1 MPSAE
6 FTAAGRITS
15 CSCCGQV
22 YALPALSPGT
32 AARCSRC
39 RSLLAMHTPYSMHIT
54 AAFALAAMILYIP
67 ANIFPIIRMD
77 LYGAESENTV
87 WEGVVRL
94 WQANDYVIAVVVFL
108 ASMLVPALKLIGLF
122 CLVVTRRLHVTRW
135 QRLRTRLYT
144 FIDSIGRW
152 AMLDVFVVAI
162 LVSLVKLQDL
172 ATIIPGKGLFAFTA
186 VAVLTILATENFDP
200 RLIWE
205 EPQDERR

>member
-1 MPSAE
+1 M
-6 FTAAGRITS
+6 TA
-15 CSCCGQV
+15 CKCCGEI
-22 YALPALSPGT
+22 YALPDLPPGT
-32 AARCSRC
+32 VARCARC
-39 RSLLAMHTPYSMHIT
+39 RSILDKRTPYSMHIT
-54 AAFALAAMILYIP
+54 AAFALAAMILYVP

-94 WQANDYVIAVVVFL
+94 WQANDYIIAIVVFL
-108 ASMLVPALKLIGLF
+108 ASMLVPALKLLGLF
-122 CLVVTRRLHVTRW
+122 CLVISRRLHVTRW
-135 QRLRTRLYT
+135 QRLRTRMYQ
-144 FIDSIGRW
+144 FIDAIGRW

-205 EPQDERR
+205 GSHERG